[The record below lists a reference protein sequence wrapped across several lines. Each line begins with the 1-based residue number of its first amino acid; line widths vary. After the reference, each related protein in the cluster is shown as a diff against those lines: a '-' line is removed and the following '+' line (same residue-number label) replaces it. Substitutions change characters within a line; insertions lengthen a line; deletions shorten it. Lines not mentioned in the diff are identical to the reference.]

1 MNQQNA
7 QTFAEI
13 RERLDEIVRQ
23 VRDDNMPL
31 DSALDLYDEAVKLG
45 MKATEMLEVADKA
58 EQNGE

>member
-13 RERLDEIVRQ
+13 RDRLDEIVRQ
-23 VRDDNMPL
+23 VRDDDMPL

-58 EQNGE
+58 EQNG